1 MAARQPV
8 VLVWLRG
15 KTLHLFGT
23 RFAAVGDARMNLS
36 LKPRIVALAATVALL
51 LGFIGWAAQF
61 TWRHVASLGERLSR
75 EQMESFQTAD
85 QFRANLQLLDSLLH
99 RYERH
104 HESGDRE
111 QFLQEWKR
119 IDQWIDLQ
127 RPTLTSMREG
137 RLLDQINA
145 GYDDYFNA
153 ATNLLTQLDLKP
165 PSPGASLARVEQESA
180 RLNAL
185 GYELVKAH
193 RESLELFIAESQRTL
208 EWLRW
213 FFVAA
218 FFSLLALG
226 IWAARLVYRALIA
239 PLQVKLLESQATI
252 ERQEKLA
259 SLGLLAAG
267 VAHEIRNPLTA
278 IKARLYTQ
286 SRHLKP
292 NSPERVDADM
302 ISQEISRLER
312 IVKDFLTFARPS
324 DPDFGVIPAEQ
335 PLRDT
340 RDLLAPALAQR
351 GVELRL
357 LNAGPGLHVRVDP
370 QQIKQVLINL
380 TQNAADASGTGSVIT
395 LQARAGTRP
404 TPQGAVPTVILE
416 VADSGKGIP
425 LDVQKRLFDPFFSTK
440 ETGTG
445 LGLAIAARIVEK
457 HGGSLQY
464 QTRLNHGTVFGIV
477 LPAASPSS

>member
-1 MAARQPV
+1 
-8 VLVWLRG
+8 
-15 KTLHLFGT
+15 
-23 RFAAVGDARMNLS
+23 MNLS
-36 LKPRIVALAATVALL
+36 LKPRMIVLAVAVAAL

-61 TWRHVASLGERLSR
+61 TWRHIASLGDRLSR

-85 QFRANLQLLDSLLH
+85 QFRANLQRLDSLLH

-104 HESGDRE
+104 HEAGDRE
-111 QFLQEWKR
+111 QFLHEWKR
-119 IDQWIDLQ
+119 VDEWIDRQ

-137 RLLDQINA
+137 KLLDQINS

-153 ATNLLTQLDLKP
+153 ATNLLAQLERAP
-165 PSPGASLARVEQESA
+165 AAASPSLARVEQESA
-180 RLNAL
+180 KLNAL
-185 GYELVKAH
+185 GYQLVDAH
-193 RESLELFIAESQRTL
+193 RVSLQSFISESQVTL

-218 FFSLLALG
+218 FLALLALG
-226 IWAARLVYRALIA
+226 IWAARLVYFALIA

-259 SLGLLAAG
+259 ALGLLAAG

-278 IKARLYTQ
+278 IKARLFTQ
-286 SRHLKP
+286 ARHLKA
-292 NSPERVDADM
+292 NSPERNDADL
-302 ISQEISRLER
+302 ISHEINRLER

-324 DPDFGVIPAEQ
+324 EPDLVTVAAEQ

-340 RDLLAPALAQR
+340 RDLLAPTLAQR
-351 GVELRL
+351 GIELRVQAAEPDL
-357 LNAGPGLHVRVDP
+357 RVRVDP

-380 TQNAADASGTGSVIT
+380 TQNAADASAPGGIVT
-395 LQARAGTRP
+395 LTARSGTRP
-404 TPQGAVPTVILE
+404 GAQGGTPAVILE
-416 VADSGKGIP
+416 VADTGKGIP
-425 LDVQKRLFDPFFSTK
+425 PDVQKRLFDPFFSTK

-457 HGGSLQY
+457 HGGALQY
-464 QTRLNHGTVFGIV
+464 QTRPQRGTVFGIV
-477 LPAASPSS
+477 LPPATA

>member
-1 MAARQPV
+1 MLQLPCGNTFYA
-8 VLVWLRG
+8 
-15 KTLHLFGT
+15 FGT
-23 RFAAVGDARMNLS
+23 RLAVRRSVRMNLS
-36 LKPRIVALAATVALL
+36 LKPRIATLVVVVVAL

-61 TWRHVASLGERLSR
+61 TWRHIATLGDRLSR

-85 QFRANLQLLDSLLH
+85 QFRANLQRLDSLLH

-104 HESGDRE
+104 HEAGDRQ

-119 IDQWIDLQ
+119 IDLWIDEQ
-127 RPTLTSMREG
+127 RPTLTSIREG
-137 RLLDQINA
+137 RLLDQINT

-153 ATNLLTQLDLKP
+153 ATNLLAQLDVKP
-165 PSPGASLARVEQESA
+165 ASPGASLARVEQESA

-193 RESLELFIAESQRTL
+193 RESLEQFIAESQHTL

-213 FFVAA
+213 FFIAA
-218 FFSLLALG
+218 FFALLALG
-226 IWAARLVYRALIA
+226 VWAARLVYRALIA

-278 IKARLYTQ
+278 IKARLFTQ

-292 NSPERVDADM
+292 NSPERVDADV

-324 DPDFGVIPAEQ
+324 EPDFVVIPAEQ

-351 GVELRL
+351 GFELRL
-357 LNAGPGLHVRVDP
+357 VPGEAGLHVRVDP

-380 TQNAADASGTGSVIT
+380 TQNAADASGSGGVIT
-395 LQARAGTRP
+395 LHVRAGTRP
-404 TPQGAVPTVILE
+404 TPHGTMPAVILE
-416 VADSGKGIP
+416 VGDSGKGIP
-425 LDVQKRLFDPFFSTK
+425 PDVQKRLFDPFFSTK

-457 HGGSLQY
+457 HDGALQY
-464 QTRLNHGTVFGIV
+464 QTRTNHGTVFGIV
-477 LPAASPSS
+477 LPPASPSP

>member
-1 MAARQPV
+1 
-8 VLVWLRG
+8 
-15 KTLHLFGT
+15 
-23 RFAAVGDARMNLS
+23 MNLG
-36 LKPRIVALAATVALL
+36 LKPRIAALIAAGVLL
-51 LGFIGWAAQF
+51 LGIIVWAAQF
-61 TWRHVASLGERLSR
+61 TWRHIASLGDRLSR

-85 QFRANLQLLDSLLH
+85 QFRANLQRLDSLLH

-104 HESGDRE
+104 HEAGDRV

-119 IDQWIDLQ
+119 VDQWIDLQ
-127 RPTLTSMREG
+127 RPTLTTMREG

-153 ATNLLTQLDLKP
+153 ATNLLTRLDQKTLDAA
-165 PSPGASLARVEQESA
+165 PSLERVEQESA

-185 GYELVKAH
+185 GYELVEAH
-193 RESLELFIAESQRTL
+193 HESLKHFIAESQRTL

-218 FFSLLALG
+218 VFALLALSV
-226 IWAARLVYRALIA
+226 WAARLVYHALIA

-286 SRHLKP
+286 TRGLKP
-292 NSPERVDADM
+292 GSPERVDAEM
-302 ISQEISRLER
+302 IGQEIQRLER
-312 IVKDFLTFARPS
+312 IVKGFLTFARPA
-324 DPDFGVIPAEQ
+324 DPELVVVPAAQ
-335 PLRDT
+335 ALRDA
-340 RDLLAPALAQR
+340 RDLLAPQLEQR
-351 GVELRL
+351 GIDLRL
-357 LNAGPGLHVRVDP
+357 APNDAPLPVRVDP

-380 TQNAADASGTGSVIT
+380 IQNAADATGTGGTIT

-404 TPQGAVPTVILE
+404 SPHGSVPAVILE
-416 VADSGKGIP
+416 VADTGTGIP
-425 LDVQKRLFDPFFSTK
+425 PEVQKRLFDPFFSTK

-457 HGGSLQY
+457 HGGALQY
-464 QTRLNHGTVFGIV
+464 QTRVNHGTVFGVV
-477 LPAASPSS
+477 LPPAPA